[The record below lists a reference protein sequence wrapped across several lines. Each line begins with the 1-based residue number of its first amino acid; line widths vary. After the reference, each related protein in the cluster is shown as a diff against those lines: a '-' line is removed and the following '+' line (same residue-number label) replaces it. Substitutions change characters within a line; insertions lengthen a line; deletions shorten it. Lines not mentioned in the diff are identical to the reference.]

1 MKKDINIS
9 KRVQSKDVYNCLVD
23 NYSYFSSDWVYHQWN
38 WLHQNYSA
46 FNFLSKY
53 ARKYETLAE
62 DVGHLSPWITWPS
75 LHRGVSNE
83 QHEISDFGMDLSNN
97 KPCNSYTTGNVD
109 CSNNLL
115 PIMGEKKDCL
125 TLKQDCEVT
134 FIKLKMESFIDS
146 IASAL
151 KKIENL

>member
-1 MKKDINIS
+1 MSCFNLI
-9 KRVQSKDVYNCLVD
+9 LVTVVILLVVKYLIYYKD
-23 NYSYFSSDWVYHQWN
+23 NYEN
-38 WLHQNYSA
+38 
-46 FNFLSKY
+46 
-53 ARKYETLAE
+53 
-62 DVGHLSPWITWPS
+62 
-75 LHRGVSNE
+75 
-83 QHEISDFGMDLSNN
+83 FGMDLSHN

-109 CSNNLL
+109 CNTL

-125 TLKQDCEVT
+125 TLKQDCEAT